1 MPSHKA
7 GGNWGDVRASE
18 LCEQGRRADTEVNF
32 VSLLLSHLR
41 AARSSP
47 SLIWPCPFPFSSPS
61 EIRPYVLNPVR
72 SLVPF
77 SVQLHCFLALSLFG
91 PHGN

>member
-18 LCEQGRRADTEVNF
+18 RASGVCEQGRRADTEVNF

-41 AARSSP
+41 SRAPLP
-47 SLIWPCPFPFSSPS
+47 SLIWPCPFLFSSRAQALCS
-61 EIRPYVLNPVR
+61 R
-72 SLVPF
+72 SGP
-77 SVQLHCFLALSLFG
+77 QFG
-91 PHGN
+91 AFFRST

>member
-41 AARSSP
+41 ALLFLPLSGPVLSR
-47 SLIWPCPFPFSSPS
+47 SPS
-61 EIRPYVLNPVR
+61 EFRPYVLDPVH
-72 SLVPF
+72 SSVPF
-77 SVQLHCFLALSLFG
+77 SAQLDCLLALSLFG
-91 PHGN
+91 PLGT